1 MEVEMPERILNPGR
15 RKLIAT
21 AGLSALGWLVRPKT
35 ALAGIAI
42 SPRQSSRPD
51 HVLVTVFLRGGADG
65 LSLVVPYGDDHY
77 YRSRPTLA
85 IATPSRSGG
94 VIPLDNY
101 FGLHPALAPLKPLY
115 DAGQMAIVH
124 ACGSGDQTR
133 SHFEAMATMERGINC
148 ETGPASGW
156 LARHLESAPWHNES
170 PLRAVALG
178 SLVPDSLRGAPTAT
192 ALSSV
197 NDYRLKANLPLGS
210 SGFARELQGLYGGID
225 PLGIAGREAL
235 SLLRRL
241 EALTPAEK
249 LPRSG
254 SHYSTDA
261 LGEGLRQAALLIKSD
276 NGVEVACLDHNGFD
290 THVAQGGSIGP
301 LASQLTSLG
310 QSLASFA
317 HDLGE
322 TLWNKTTVVVLSEF
336 GRRVEENSGA
346 GTDHGRAGAMFVL
359 GGKGIAGG
367 KVHGQWPGLAP
378 AMLEGPGDLRVT
390 TDYRNVLGEVLQNR
404 VRNTRLASVF
414 PELSYKPL
422 GVTTA

>member
-1 MEVEMPERILNPGR
+1 MPDPILNPGR
-15 RKLIAT
+15 RRLIAS
-21 AGLSALGWLVRPKT
+21 AGLSALGWLARPKT
-35 ALAGIAI
+35 ALAGIAV
-42 SPRQSSRPD
+42 SPRQSNRPG

-77 YRSRPTLA
+77 YRCRPTLA
-85 IATPSRSGG
+85 IATPSRGGGG
-94 VIPLDNY
+94 VIPLDGY

-115 DAGQMAIVH
+115 DAGQMAVIH
-124 ACGSGDQTR
+124 ACGSGDRTR
-133 SHFEAMATMERGINC
+133 SHFEAMATMERGISC

-156 LARHLESAPWHNES
+156 LARHLESAPWQNGS
-170 PLRAVALG
+170 PLRAIALG
-178 SLVPDSLRGAPTAT
+178 SLVPDSLRGASTAT

-197 NDYRLKANLPLGS
+197 ADYRLKADLPLGS
-210 SGFARELQGLYGGID
+210 AGFARELRGLYGGLD
-225 PLGIAGREAL
+225 PLGAAGREAL
-235 SLLRRL
+235 SLLQRL
-241 EALTPAEK
+241 EALTPAERV
-249 LPRSG
+249 PRAG
-254 SHYSTDA
+254 SRYAADA

-276 NGVEVACLDHNGFD
+276 NGVEVACLDHVGYD
-290 THVAQGGSIGP
+290 THVAQGGAAGP

-322 TLWNKTTVVVLSEF
+322 SLWDRTTIVVLSEF

-359 GGKGIAGG
+359 GGKGVAGG
-367 KVHGQWPGLAP
+367 KVHGRWPGLAP

-404 VRNTRLASVF
+404 VGNTRLASVF
-414 PELSYKPL
+414 PELSYQPL